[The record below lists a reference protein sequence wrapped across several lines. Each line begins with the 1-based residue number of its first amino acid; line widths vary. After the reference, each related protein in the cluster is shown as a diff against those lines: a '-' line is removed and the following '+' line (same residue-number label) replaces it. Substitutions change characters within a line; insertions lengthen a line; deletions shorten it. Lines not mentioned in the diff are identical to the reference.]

1 MLNKLINTLYLR
13 IRVAGC
19 LAKLEDIEGV
29 KDQEVYLQRMQ
40 QICTELSKIPAA
52 GTDLLLSM
60 KDLISHRDINGLQ
73 LLTRDIRLFLDAQY
87 LNSAIKRPLNPARKI
102 FPLAVIILLV
112 LFSILSYG
120 KLKDRYINEKELY
133 DNAANEE
140 LYKARTLKDILDLKK
155 ALQIYYDKNKS
166 YPKSSGGWDA
176 VVANYGESRQD
187 WIRGLAPGY
196 IKILPADPR
205 QSKDPGQ
212 QYMYNSD
219 GTNYKLIAHHPAGI
233 EEIIKMHPDLV
244 DPARPSWAFGVWTEG
259 AKNW

>member
-1 MLNKLINTLYLR
+1 MLNKLINTIYLK
-13 IRVAGC
+13 IRVARC
-19 LAKLEDIEGV
+19 LAKLE
-29 KDQEVYLQRMQ
+29 EVDNVQDHERYLQGMRLV
-40 QICTELSKIPAA
+40 CLDLSKIPA
-52 GTDLLLSM
+52 TDSNLVLSM
-60 KDLISHRDINGLQ
+60 QDLISQNDIAGLK
-73 LLTRDIRLFLDAQY
+73 LFTSDIRLFLFSQY
-87 LNSAIKRPLNPARKI
+87 HNSAIKSSLNSIKRN
-102 FPLAVIILLV
+102 FPIAAIILLV
-112 LFSILSYG
+112 LLSILSFG
-120 KLKDRYINEKELY
+120 KLKDRYYKEKKVYE
-133 DNAANEE
+133 NAENEE

-155 ALQIYYDKNKS
+155 ALQLYYDKNKI

-187 WIRGLAPGY
+187 WIRGLAPEY

-219 GTNYKLIAHHPAGI
+219 GINYKLIAHHPPGI
-233 EEIIKMHPDLV
+233 EEIINMHPDLV